1 MLDGGTVSV
10 LRASCDS
17 TEGRKSIRKGA
28 VASLEILLH
37 AICYLSPQTYLSIP
51 VTGAATIPPQNNE
64 PTQGV

>member
-1 MLDGGTVSV
+1 VSV

-37 AICYLSPQTYLSIP
+37 
-51 VTGAATIPPQNNE
+51 TIYYPSLHRKIFIRRQNNFLFPPPISLE
-64 PTQGV
+64 IPSGAS